1 MKATLKFNSLVLDP
15 SLILH
20 VAHSVVKVN
29 RSDTD
34 ISFVPDPEVIKTL
47 DAFLITSGID
57 NEEVR
62 KAMITWK
69 VITTIGNMI
78 DGLAN
83 ELADRYFH
91 RAIVEHNDYVNGMVD
106 KLAEALVKVRNG
118 EILDEI
124 YSKAKSEDV

>member
-20 VAHSVVKVN
+20 VANSVIKVS
-29 RSDTD
+29 RDDTD
-34 ISFVPDPEVIKTL
+34 VSFVPDPEVIKAL

-69 VITTIGNMI
+69 VITTMGTMI

-91 RAIVEHNDYVNGMVD
+91 NAIIKHKEYVDGMVSQ
-106 KLAEALVKVRNG
+106 LAEALVKVRNG